1 MSSCSFAG
9 KASSNRGL
17 FPLCIHVPALIPY
30 SMDTQI
36 EYIIMYSMNITHNRD
51 GILSPSDGHSLF
63 VFVECFDEE
72 KRTRW
77 KRTDSEMWKIPGPA
91 RTTQAPFACFHFTS
105 FHFTTSG
112 QVVTVRAAVPPLLSP
127 SPPLPERCRAERPI
141 LELIFRPPN
150 WGQIVIIWYCTDE
163 MSILTLILPS
173 GSVYGAQFLI
183 TKLLQVN
190 KFE

>member
-36 EYIIMYSMNITHNRD
+36 EYIIMYEHYTQWGWYFVAFWRPFIICLCWVLWWREKNEMKKD
-51 GILSPSDGHSLF
+51 GQWDVEDSRACQDNTGTLRMLSFHHKRAGSDGS
-63 VFVECFDEE
+63 
-72 KRTRW
+72 RSIT
-77 KRTDSEMWKIPGPA
+77 PP
-91 RTTQAPFACFHFTS
+91 PF
-105 FHFTTSG
+105 
-112 QVVTVRAAVPPLLSP
+112 P
-127 SPPLPERCRAERPI
+127 SPPLPEGCRAERPI
-141 LELIFRPPN
+141 LELIFRTPN

-163 MSILTLILPS
+163 MSIFTLILPS
-173 GSVYGAQFLI
+173 GSVYGAKFLI